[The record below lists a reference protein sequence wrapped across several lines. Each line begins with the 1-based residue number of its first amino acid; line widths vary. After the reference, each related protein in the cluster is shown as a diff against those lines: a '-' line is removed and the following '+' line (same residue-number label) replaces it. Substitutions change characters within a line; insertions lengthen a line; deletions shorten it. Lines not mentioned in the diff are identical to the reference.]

1 MPVVLCAFG
10 VADDDGDTVR
20 VCGNA
25 MRQLV
30 NDAGTCLDHIEKI
43 ESYFSDVRCVALES
57 MSMHTMAYW
66 RGSALGQF

>member
-1 MPVVLCAFG
+1 
-10 VADDDGDTVR
+10 
-20 VCGNA
+20 